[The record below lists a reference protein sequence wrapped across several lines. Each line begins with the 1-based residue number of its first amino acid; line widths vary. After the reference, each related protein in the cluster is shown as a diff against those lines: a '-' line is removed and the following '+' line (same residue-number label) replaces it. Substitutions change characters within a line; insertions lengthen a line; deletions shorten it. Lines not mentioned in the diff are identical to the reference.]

1 MSDWVFIDIPDGT
14 IEGFR
19 GYDYPF
25 PVRKDRMDDFEKL
38 SLEMF
43 PVPVL
48 VDELDEY
55 LDEFPNLVERYRE
68 AGAYLALCAAVDTTI
83 DNCRGHALDYF
94 LLSLWFDP
102 SNLAVRMSYAVALH
116 ALERREG
123 AIAQYWI
130 IIASADIRQWWRAWM
145 LCAQALLALGRNQEA
160 LTLLKDARK
169 ALPNEDQFWD
179 TLALAEDN
187 MTPKCPSCGEPASPG
202 VAFCGHCGSRLR
214 P

>member
-1 MSDWVFIDIPDGT
+1 MSEWVFIDIPDRT
-14 IEGFR
+14 IEGFA
-19 GYDYPF
+19 GCDYPF

-55 LDEFPNLVERYRE
+55 LDEFPNRVDRYRE

-83 DNCRGHALDYF
+83 DNCREQALDYF
-94 LLSLWFDP
+94 RLSLWFDE

-116 ALERREG
+116 ALERRDE

-130 IIASADIRQWWRAWM
+130 IIATADIRLWWRAWM
-145 LCAQALLALGRNQEA
+145 LCAQALLFQGRHQEA
-160 LTLLKDARK
+160 LFLLRDAAK
-169 ALPNEDQFWD
+169 TIPDEDLFWD
-179 TLALAEDN
+179 TLAEAEGKAA
-187 MTPKCPSCGEPASPG
+187 PQCPACGADVPAG
-202 VAFCGHCGSRLR
+202 AGFCGFCGARLG
-214 P
+214 